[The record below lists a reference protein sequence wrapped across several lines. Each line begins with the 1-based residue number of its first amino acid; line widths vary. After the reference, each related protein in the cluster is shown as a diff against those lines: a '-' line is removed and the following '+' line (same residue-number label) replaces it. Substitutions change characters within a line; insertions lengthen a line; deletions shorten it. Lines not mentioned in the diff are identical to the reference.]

1 MTWDQADADVDDA
14 HDSAE
19 PAVALARDHAPP
31 DAGAGAAAGE
41 TDGGGAFQLAL
52 PIFQGPLDLLLH
64 LIEREE
70 LDITNI
76 ALVQVADQYM
86 EYIRSSEQINLDAL
100 ADFIYI
106 GARLLLLKSRALLPR
121 PKTEQELLSE
131 YEDPTEDLAR
141 QLREYKLFKEAAG
154 QLRTIEQA
162 GLHSYPRIAPP
173 PELPPPLGLDGI
185 TLDLLRDLVELAL
198 TRVPEEEP
206 QAVIRPHRITVRE
219 KVAQIR
225 EQLLEHGRLSFQALM
240 LECQT
245 RMEIIVSFMAVLELI
260 KSQVLDAVQD
270 AAFSDIVL
278 VPVEDEERVTAP
290 VAQ

>member
-1 MTWDQADADVDDA
+1 MTSDQIETQEAPRA
-14 HDSAE
+14 HDTSDDPIASARQAASA
-19 PAVALARDHAPP
+19 PAH
-31 DAGAGAAAGE
+31 
-41 TDGGGAFQLAL
+41 DGDPFTFQLAL

-86 EYIRSSEQINLDAL
+86 DYIRSFDQINLDAL

-121 PKTEQELLSE
+121 PPAEQDLLSE

-154 QLRTIEQA
+154 QLRVIEQA

-185 TLDLLRDLVELAL
+185 TLDLLRELVEQAL
-198 TRVPEEEP
+198 TRLPEEEP
-206 QAVIRPHRITVRE
+206 HPVIRPHRITVRD
-219 KVAQIR
+219 KVAHIR
-225 EQLLEHGRLSFQALM
+225 EQLLDRGRLSFRALM
-240 LECQT
+240 VECHT

-260 KSQVLDAVQD
+260 KSRVLDAIQD
-270 AAFSDIVL
+270 AAFADILL
-278 VPVEDEERVTAP
+278 VPAEDDEQGEPPPAE
-290 VAQ
+290 